1 MEAEKNVMKKRLKL
15 AAPQRQVN
23 KLNVLNSQTSYA
35 QIDDPWLIN
44 GGLENPF
51 LLLSFCAALT
61 LCMPIDFMVFLQL
74 KSKEN

>member
-1 MEAEKNVMKKRLKL
+1 
-15 AAPQRQVN
+15 
-23 KLNVLNSQTSYA
+23 LNVLNSQTSYA

>member
-35 QIDDPWLIN
+35 QIDDP
-44 GGLENPF
+44 
-51 LLLSFCAALT
+51 
-61 LCMPIDFMVFLQL
+61 
-74 KSKEN
+74 